1 MIFRTALLV
10 AAIAALPAAA
20 QAQTCTVL
28 GVTGIAFGAYDPIG
42 ANASVPRDSTG
53 QLQYRCQGG
62 AAPLVMLSTGAS
74 GSFQPRQLRQAASAL
89 GYNLYRD
96 AARAQIW
103 GDGTGGTFTVQGQRG
118 NRTLVIYGRI
128 FPGQTAAAAGT
139 YADTIVATL
148 NF

>member
-1 MIFRTALLV
+1 MILRTALL
-10 AAIAALPAAA
+10 AAALAALPAAA
-20 QAQTCTVL
+20 RAQTCTVL
-28 GVTGIAFGAYDPIG
+28 GVTGVAFGAYDPIG
-42 ANASVPRDSTG
+42 ANATVPRDSTG
-53 QLQYRCQGG
+53 QLHYRCRGG
-62 AAPLVMLSTGAS
+62 AAPLVTLSTGAS
-74 GSFQPRQLRQAASAL
+74 GSYQPRQLRQAARSL

-103 GDGTGGTFTVQGQRG
+103 GNGTGGTFTVQGQRG

-128 FPGQTAAAAGT
+128 FPGQVAAAGS